1 MPAYIVMKNWLTT
14 RLLYGRKKNGTQM
27 QFCVGNAKPKYPL
40 MNILKATTNA
50 QIAVVF
56 LIQNA
61 KITTICILM

>member
-14 RLLYGRKKNGTQM
+14 RLLYGRKMSGTKM
-27 QFCVGNAKPKYPL
+27 QFCAENAKPKYPL
-40 MNILKATTNA
+40 MTILRATTNV
-50 QIAVVF
+50 QIAAVF

>member
-1 MPAYIVMKNWLTT
+1 MPAFIVMKNWLNMK
-14 RLLYGRKKNGTQM
+14 LKYGRKKNGTQM

-40 MNILKATTNA
+40 MNILTATTNA